1 MLLPAKLRSLTVAT
15 PLLLVFV
22 QASQADFTPIP
33 LATGSYNQEM
43 IVPATAPEPAVPG
56 GYTTATMDN
65 GTTNTSTTWYE
76 EGYNVTN
83 PASGLPHPGTTFISS
98 SSPNHQYTMPL
109 SYTANNAL
117 MLDSAL
123 SSG

>member
-1 MLLPAKLRSLTVAT
+1 MFLPAKLRSLTVAT

-33 LATGSYNQEM
+33 LTTGSSYNQEM

-65 GTTNTSTTWYE
+65 GITNTGTTWYE
-76 EGYNVTN
+76 EW
-83 PASGLPHPGTTFISS
+83 L
-98 SSPNHQYTMPL
+98 
-109 SYTANNAL
+109 
-117 MLDSAL
+117 
-123 SSG
+123 